1 MVATGILRR
10 SEKRALDPTCA
21 TPRELPRIPNRGE
34 NVLTLAVA
42 VGLPDIVT
50 RGIDGFFGVGFGGGG
65 AGFGGGGGVGVGVGV
80 GVGAGGVGG
89 GGFGLVFVACA
100 AFGFPC
106 EALVLPVPGF
116 PLPVFPPVT

>member
-21 TPRELPRIPNRGE
+21 TPRELPRIPNLGE
-34 NVLTLAVA
+34 NVLTAAVA

-50 RGIDGFFGVGFGGGG
+50 RGIDGFFGFGFGFGFGVGVGAGFGGAGVG
-65 AGFGGGGGVGVGVGV
+65 VGVGLGFGGGGG
-80 GVGAGGVGG
+80 GA
-89 GGFGLVFVACA
+89 FGLVFVACA

-106 EALVLPVPGF
+106 EALV
-116 PLPVFPPVT
+116 PPVT

>member
-50 RGIDGFFGVGFGGGG
+50 RGIDGFFGFGFGVGVGAGFGGAGVG
-65 AGFGGGGGVGVGVGV
+65 VGVGLGFGGGGG
-80 GVGAGGVGG
+80 GA
-89 GGFGLVFVACA
+89 FGLVFVACA

-106 EALVLPVPGF
+106 EALV
-116 PLPVFPPVT
+116 PPVT